1 MRYKTVRCILEKN
14 GRYLLAQH
22 NNRKPQNLGKWG
34 LPGGHID
41 KGEDFLSTAKRETL
55 EEFSILIENWQE
67 IGDFVYDEALHKV
80 FAGKYFGSDNLVFD
94 KKEILNIAWFS
105 YEDLLELEQNHSFH
119 TGFELVAIRKYRE
132 A

>member
-1 MRYKTVRCILEKN
+1 MKYKTVRCIIDKN
-14 GRYLLAQH
+14 NYYLLAQH
-22 NNRKPQNLGKWG
+22 NNHRPETIGKWG

-41 KGEDFLSTAKRETL
+41 KGEDFLSTAKREIL

-67 IGDFVYDEALHKV
+67 IGDFVYAKAWHKV
-80 FAGKYFGSDNLVFD
+80 FASKYFGNENLVFD

-105 YEDLLELEQNHSFH
+105 YENLLELEQNNSFH
-119 TGFELVAIRKYRE
+119 TGFELAAIRKYRE